1 MCLAS
6 GLCAPQTDGTNTYT
20 LSGASWFGAT
30 APDPE
35 AMPTVST
42 ETDHFVIRNT
52 TGGVYAKVQVV
63 MHFSPNGNYFA
74 FDRGSCEA
82 PAD

>member
-1 MCLAS
+1 
-6 GLCAPQTDGTNTYT
+6 
-20 LSGASWFGAT
+20 
-30 APDPE
+30 
-35 AMPTVST
+35 MPTVST